1 MHLSTLLIPLSAL
14 FPLILALPNPA
25 YPLYPRQNA
34 TAGETPVQRAGLVLN
49 PEAAEEANPR
59 DETATRAFAATTVK
73 TSDGRCLTI
82 DPFAGDFR
90 QNLIP
95 VQLQACAGG
104 AEGQQWDVITKGQ
117 HVAQEG
123 AMLLVSALT
132 QGCLNFD
139 PRRPAGDQVILFSCG
154 GRADGGG
161 LVADSQE
168 FAFEQ
173 GEASQQLSPLTQDAG
188 VCLVADGAKLA
199 SAACDSGDERQF
211 FSLG

>member
-25 YPLYPRQNA
+25 HPLHPLYPRQNA

-59 DETATRAFAATTVK
+59 DETATRAFAATNVK

-82 DPFAGDFR
+82 DPTAGDFR

-95 VQLQACAGG
+95 VQLQACAAG

-123 AMLLVSALT
+123 AMLIVSALVC
-132 QGCLNFD
+132 CL
-139 PRRPAGDQVILFSCG
+139 PLPP
-154 GRADGGG
+154 
-161 LVADSQE
+161 
-168 FAFEQ
+168 
-173 GEASQQLSPLTQDAG
+173 LSFWSRHG
-188 VCLVADGAKLA
+188 KSEG
-199 SAACDSGDERQF
+199 
-211 FSLG
+211 